1 MSLAEYPSMIIKIHR
16 RAIKIIASS
25 LKREIQIRMAN
36 TRGLRDRRWSMNND
50 DMLLL
55 YSTAITL

>member
-1 MSLAEYPSMIIKIHR
+1 MSLVECLSMIIKMYR

-36 TRGLRDRRWSMNND
+36 ERVTRQ
-50 DMLLL
+50 
-55 YSTAITL
+55 ATLVNE